1 MSDSRPLPR
10 ASAPKEPPSKLTGRK
25 AVRARTPSPETP
37 LADSKGE
44 DLAAAA
50 NLQPSNT
57 HCHASLTALARL
69 LGRQLARETS
79 RKEARDD

>member
-1 MSDSRPLPR
+1 MREHRPLSR

-44 DLAAAA
+44 DLTAAA

-57 HCHASLTALARL
+57 HRHPSLNALARL

-79 RKEARDD
+79 GKGGCDD

>member
-10 ASAPKEPPSKLTGRK
+10 ASAPKEPSSQQTGMK
-25 AVRARTPSPETP
+25 VARARTTDPKAPT
-37 LADSKGE
+37 ADIKRE

-57 HCHASLTALARL
+57 RRHPSLNALARL

-79 RKEARDD
+79 GKGGCDD

>member
-25 AVRARTPSPETP
+25 AAHARTTAPQAPT
-37 LADSKGE
+37 ADTNGE
-44 DLAAAA
+44 DLGAAA